1 MRDDES
7 PVEVDVTLDRQVY
20 EIGEAIR
27 VKLRLTNRSAS
38 PVAIRQFVF
47 DDERLAFA
55 PPSAA
60 HLVGPDGRD
69 ALLPYAEPATAR
81 LRDPG
86 LSLGPHGEEWRLLP
100 LSTFVDFKDPGRY
113 TFWAELLDDRDRVA
127 HGDRLHFE
135 LVDVAA
141 AALRPSVVLS
151 LHIVRTTLV
160 ATEPIDVEAVF
171 ANHGNAPVII
181 LKPQEDSLSGWV
193 NPVYRFA
200 VIDERGRLLAPEL
213 RSGTMA
219 TPSYDATTQM
229 AVPPGGTA
237 RVPLRLPDLPG
248 LTTSGAYRIR
258 LTYIVRDRAIGK
270 GGTVL
275 DRPMTWPAGTFV
287 GRLESD
293 TVTIHIR

>member
-7 PVEVDVTLDRQVY
+7 PVKVDVTLDRQVY
-20 EIGEAIR
+20 EIGESIR
-27 VKLRLTNRSAS
+27 VKLRLTNRGVS

-47 DDERLAFA
+47 DEQRLAFA

-69 ALLPYAEPATAR
+69 VFAPYAEPPTAG
-81 LRDPG
+81 LYDPR
-86 LSLGPHGEEWRLLP
+86 LSLAPHGEEWALLP
-100 LSTFVDFKDPGRY
+100 VSTFADLSEPGRY
-113 TFWAELLDDRDRVA
+113 EFWLELLDDRGRVA
-127 HGDRLHFE
+127 ESDRLHFD
-135 LVDVAA
+135 LTDSAA
-141 AALRPSVVLS
+141 TLRPPVALS
-151 LHIVRTTLV
+151 LQPARTTLV

-171 ANHGNAPVII
+171 ANHGNAPAIV

-193 NPVYRFA
+193 NPVYRFT
-200 VIDERGRLLAPEL
+200 VMDERGRLLAPEL

-219 TPSYDATTQM
+219 TPSYDAMTRI
-229 AVPPGGTA
+229 AVPPGGTT

-248 LTTSGAYRIR
+248 LMTSGTYRIR

-275 DRPMTWPAGTFV
+275 DRPMQWPSGTFV
-287 GRLESD
+287 GRLESN
-293 TVTIHIR
+293 TVTIQIR

>member
-20 EIGEAIR
+20 AIGEGIR

-38 PVAIRQFVF
+38 PVGIRQFVF
-47 DDERLAFA
+47 DDERLAFV

-69 ALLPYAEPATAR
+69 ALVPYAESAAVR
-81 LRDPG
+81 LHDPG
-86 LSLGPHGEEWRLLP
+86 LSLSPHGEEWRLLP

-113 TFWAELLDDRDRVA
+113 TFWVELLDDRGRVA
-127 HGDRLHFE
+127 RSDRLHFE

-141 AALRPSVVLS
+141 PSPRPAVVLG
-151 LHIVRTTLV
+151 LDVARTTLV

-171 ANHGNAPVII
+171 ANHGNAPVIV

-193 NPVYRFA
+193 NPVYRFT
-200 VIDERGRLLAPEL
+200 VIDEGGRLLPPEL

-219 TPSYDATTQM
+219 TPSYDATTQI

-237 RVPLRLPDLPG
+237 RVPLRLPDLPR

-275 DRPMTWPAGTFV
+275 DRPMRWPAGTFV